1 MASNSLKNI
10 DINNL
15 HLLNLPIKL
24 FIALMTIAA
33 ILGLGYIGLFENQI
47 ESLSEYEAKEVELKD
62 TYKQKSI
69 NAASLNNLRDE
80 LAASV
85 PLLTSC

>member
-47 ESLSEYEAKEVELKD
+47 ESLS
-62 TYKQKSI
+62 
-69 NAASLNNLRDE
+69 
-80 LAASV
+80 
-85 PLLTSC
+85 